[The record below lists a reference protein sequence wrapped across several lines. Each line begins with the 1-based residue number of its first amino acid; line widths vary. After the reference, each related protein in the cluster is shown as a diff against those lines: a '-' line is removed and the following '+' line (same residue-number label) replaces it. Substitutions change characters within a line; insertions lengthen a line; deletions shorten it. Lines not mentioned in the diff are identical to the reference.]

1 MAGTYVMK
9 PKLAR
14 DILQKILDERRR
26 TGEKTVMQLEAV
38 NVGACALER
47 AVENGALLHREAAI
61 MRYHASHKGAFMF
74 TDDHTRGALKA
85 AVARL
90 DREIAH
96 AGADADE

>member
-1 MAGTYVMK
+1 MAGTYVMT

-14 DILQKILDERRR
+14 DILQKILDKKRR
-26 TGEKTVMQLEAV
+26 TPEKTVMQLEAA

-47 AVENGALLHREAAI
+47 AVENGVPLEKEAAI
-61 MRYHASHKGAFMF
+61 MRYHACHKGAFIFM
-74 TDDHTRGALKA
+74 DDNTRGALKA